1 MIYRIISRI
10 FTDIIGREFGV
21 INSRSFLLTDKSL
34 HPVWYTKLQ
43 DDTLLS
49 QRSAYAPGSLANLRS
64 HLRSYFMFCIASGH
78 SHLECSIDHICN
90 FLVFL
95 SRTLSFVTIRNYLS
109 SLRIFFELHGI
120 NVDLPKDFYIALT
133 LRGIKRLHG
142 SQTVSKLPITP
153 DILIQMHRTINFASI
168 TDRIFWTAA
177 LFAFFTFFRKSNLF
191 PSSAKSFDPLRN
203 LTRQDIS
210 IFPSFALVTVHWSKT
225 LQFQE
230 RKLSVPIPRVPGSI
244 LCPVAALE
252 DYFTLCPAPSVH
264 PYPLFC
270 TFSGSAAIPFLYP
283 SFLRVLKSKLV
294 AIGIDP
300 TNYSGHSFRRGGAS
314 FAFALRIP
322 SELIQQQGDWHSDA
336 YLRYLDKPLSQRLKV
351 AFAFKHALQR

>member
-1 MIYRIISRI
+1 MRFFL
-10 FTDIIGREFGV
+10 FTDHLR
-21 INSRSFLLTDKSL
+21 
-34 HPVWYTKLQ
+34 HPTWYLNLQ
-43 DDTLLS
+43 DDTLHF

-64 HLRSYFMFCIASGH
+64 HLRAYFLFCIAAGH
-78 SHLECSIDHICN
+78 PHLEFSVDHICK

-95 SRTLSFVTIRNYLS
+95 SRSLSFVTIRNYLS

-142 SQTVSKLPITP
+142 CQSVAKLPITP
-153 DILIQMHRTINFASI
+153 DILIRIYKSIDFSSI
-168 TDRIFWTAA
+168 TERIFWTAA

-203 LTRQDIS
+203 LTRQDVG
-210 IFPSFALVTVHWSKT
+210 IFPSFALVNVHWSKT
-225 LQFQE
+225 LQFRE
-230 RKLSVPIPRVPGSI
+230 RKLSVPIPRIPGSP
-244 LCPVAALE
+244 LCPVTALE
-252 DYFTLCPAPSVH
+252 EYFALCPTPSSQ

-270 TFSGSAAIPFLYP
+270 TFAGPTAIPLLYT
-283 SFLRVLKSKLV
+283 SFLQSLKSKLS
-294 AIGIDP
+294 AIGVNP
-300 TNYSGHSFRRGGAS
+300 AAYSGHSFRRGGAS

-322 SELIQQQGDWHSDA
+322 SELIQQQGDWRSDA

-351 AFAFKHALQR
+351 AFAFKHALQC